1 MNQKIES
8 KLFALAAAV
17 MLTACGGGSGS
28 SNTASQGSDSI
39 TLSGQ
44 VVDGPIAGA
53 QVCLFADGV
62 QARDAAGAAIC
73 SSETDTQG
81 NYSISI
87 PRSLAPGL
95 ITLVASKGS
104 NIKLA
109 STLGTLAQV
118 LEAAGNG
125 GTVTT
130 ANMPAARVTHF
141 TTADFAL
148 ADANNDGIV
157 SKDEVASYV
166 PDFVSVQKVAAVIKA
181 VIDFEG
187 QAGSLIGG
195 QTTNTLNLASAVARN
210 GTLGTSNKTADQ
222 WLADPA
228 NANIIAALQK
238 DVAQELAGR
247 FSTYKIT
254 EVVTASRI
262 PPTVV
267 RNDGAASIYCSVG
280 DTNEESDTVQIAFDA
295 TRRIVVIKWEADG
308 EDEAGQIVG
317 SYNPQTGVV
326 SMREVFP
333 RQVSLASDS
342 GITFYSEGY
351 FNWDGTFNASTGN
364 ITGTFSEL
372 VANTWTLDS
381 TRQECTA
388 QGTFTAIKQ

>member
-1 MNQKIES
+1 MNQKIEF
-8 KLFALAAAV
+8 KLLALTAAV
-17 MLTACGGGSGS
+17 MLTACGGGGS

-44 VVDGPIAGA
+44 VVDGPIAAA

-73 SSETDTQG
+73 SSETDAQG
-81 NYSISI
+81 NYTMKV
-87 PRSLAPGL
+87 PRSLAPGFA
-95 ITLVASKGS
+95 TLVASKGG

-109 STLGTLAQV
+109 SSLGTLAQV
-118 LEAAGNG
+118 FEAAGNS
-125 GTVTT
+125 GTVTA
-130 ANMPAARVTHF
+130 ANLPAARVTHF

-148 ADANNDGIV
+148 ADANNDGTV
-157 SKDEVASYV
+157 SKDEAASYV
-166 PDFVSVQKVAAVIKA
+166 PNFAAVQQVAAVIKA

-195 QTTNTLNLASAVARN
+195 KTTNTLNLAAAVARN
-210 GTLGTSNKTADQ
+210 ETLGTSNKTAEQ

-228 NANIIAALQK
+228 NVNIIAALQK

-247 FSTYKIT
+247 FSTYKVT
-254 EVVTASRI
+254 EMVTASHI

-267 RNDGAASIYCSVG
+267 RNNGTSSIYCSVG
-280 DTNEESDTVQIAFDA
+280 DTNGESNTVQIAFDA
-295 TRRIVVIKWEADG
+295 ARRIAVLKWEAND

-317 SYNPQTGVV
+317 SYNSQTGVV
-326 SMREVFP
+326 SLREVFP
-333 RQVSLASDS
+333 RQVTLASAS

-351 FNWDGTFNASTGN
+351 FNWDGTFDASTGN

-381 TRQECTA
+381 TRQVCTA
-388 QGTFTAIKQ
+388 EGTFTAIKQ